1 MSRSALCG
9 ADDVLGAPVAAQ
21 DVTGPLLKKKHDLG
35 RIYATKFRYNRAV
48 VGAAC
53 VPGARPARL
62 AMADGRIDAVRFRSR
77 RAETGALQA
86 IEIAMERREEASA
99 ELQALGREI
108 VDLLYAQACAP
119 EDADTEADTYR
130 AFFEM
135 LQRHWHLCFIAI
147 YLRNQHG
154 RLCESVTYCDAHAAR
169 DGVRQLG
176 EHMARTVEAS
186 KREVQAWR
194 QTKASAEAV
203 KRTDRRPAAEIEQ
216 MDRKFV
222 PWLEQAALS
231 AAIAVPIH
239 ARGELIGALVA
250 GAESEEHLAQA
261 LCGIRFVAPPIVIAF
276 TSARRNAAMREQ
288 RRRIEHLL
296 EEVRHHSAA
305 LEEANRE
312 LQRVA
317 RYRALFLARMSHELR
332 TPLTAIL
339 GFAEI
344 LLEQENLGQ
353 TQRRFCQRI
362 QDAGL
367 QLQASLEQ
375 LVDLSR
381 LEAGLT
387 DLFLHEF
394 SLRELIHDCCR
405 AIAPQARRRGV
416 HINSFI
422 APEVGTIVSDES
434 KLRHIVSNFLGHA
447 IGRTPA
453 GASVFIQVDRQ
464 ADGDRFRITI
474 RDQGTPI
481 ENLALAFDFSGLG
494 NDDALNIN
502 ALGVTIAQRLV
513 TLLGGAVNAAN
524 HAGGGL
530 EVELAFPERPA

>member
-154 RLCESVTYCDAHAAR
+154 RLCESVTYCDAHATR

-176 EHMARTVEAS
+176 EHMARAVEES
-186 KREVQAWR
+186 TREVQVWR
-194 QTKASAEAV
+194 QTTAEAARRAG
-203 KRTDRRPAAEIEQ
+203 KRLAAEIEQ
-216 MDRKFV
+216 TDRKFV

-231 AAIAVPIH
+231 AAVAVPIH
-239 ARGELIGALVA
+239 ARGELIGTLVA

-261 LCGIRFVAPPIVIAF
+261 LCGIRCVAPPIVIAF
-276 TSARRNAAMREQ
+276 TNARRNAVMREQ

-296 EEVRHHSAA
+296 EEVRLHSAA

-344 LLEQENLGQ
+344 LLEQESLGQ

-405 AIAPQARRRGV
+405 AVASQAQRRGV
-416 HINSFI
+416 RLNSFI
-422 APEVGTIVSDES
+422 APEVGAIVSDES
-434 KLRHIVSNFLGHA
+434 KLRHVVSNFLGHA
-447 IGRTPA
+447 IGRTPTGA
-453 GASVFIQVDRQ
+453 GVFIQADRQ
-464 ADGDRFRITI
+464 ADGDRVRITI
-474 RDQGTPI
+474 RDQGAPI
-481 ENLALAFDFSGLG
+481 EDLSLAFDFSGLG

-502 ALGVTIAQRLV
+502 ALGVIIAQRLV

-524 HAGGGL
+524 HADGGL

>member
-1 MSRSALCG
+1 MAERRL
-9 ADDVLGAPVAAQ
+9 DE
-21 DVTGPLLKKKHDLG
+21 
-35 RIYATKFRYNRAV
+35 FRLRAR
-48 VGAAC
+48 C
-53 VPGARPARL
+53 
-62 AMADGRIDAVRFRSR
+62 
-77 RAETGALQA
+77 AETGALRA
-86 IEIAMERREEASA
+86 IKIAMGKREEEAGT
-99 ELQALGREI
+99 ELQALSRAI
-108 VDLLYAQACAP
+108 VDLLYAQACAS

-135 LQRHWHLCFIAI
+135 LQRRWHLCFITI
-147 YLRNQHG
+147 YLRDQHG

-176 EHMARTVEAS
+176 EQLTRAVEEQ

-194 QTKASAEAV
+194 KSRPDAV
-203 KRTDRRPAAEIEQ
+203 KRPHHTDRGSPAGAELAGG
-216 MDRKFV
+216 KFDLL
-222 PWLEQAALS
+222 LERSALS
-231 AAIAVPIH
+231 AAVAVPIH
-239 ARGELIGALVA
+239 AHGELIGALVA
-250 GAESEEHLAQA
+250 GAEAEEHLDQA

-276 TSARRNAAMREQ
+276 TNARRNAAMREQ
-288 RRRIEHLL
+288 RRRIECLL
-296 EEVRHHSAA
+296 EEVRCHSAA

-344 LLEQENLGQ
+344 LLEQENLSQ

-405 AIAPQARRRGV
+405 AVASQAQRRGV
-416 HINSFI
+416 RLSSFV
-422 APEVGTIVSDES
+422 APEVGAIVSDES
-434 KLRHIVSNFLGHA
+434 KLRHVVSNFLGHA

-453 GASVFIQVDRQ
+453 GASVSIQ
-464 ADGDRFRITI
+464 ADRRADCDRFRITI
-474 RDQGTPI
+474 RDQGAPI
-481 ENLALAFDFSGLG
+481 EDLSLAFDFSELG

-502 ALGVTIAQRLV
+502 ALGVIIAQRLV
-513 TLLGGAVNAAN
+513 TVLGGVVRAAH
-524 HAGGGL
+524 HADGGL
-530 EVELAFPERPA
+530 EVELDFPERPA